1 MKKNLAILI
10 LITHTILFLLL
21 YLIPYNVLS
30 ETDVTLGL
38 IFLVIIY
45 LTTFSLL
52 YHYIFSSVLPGY
64 IFGIFMAIV
73 GFSTNIIAI
82 ILSPDYV
89 MWEKSISVLG
99 HHPGGI
105 YMRIGLV
112 LSYTLAMPYI
122 ISLGRAL
129 KEETV
134 NKNVRKLAVGSG
146 LFVSITAVLTGT
158 FSGINPFISLLHGL
172 FALMSWLD
180 GVVVCLLFGY
190 SMLKNSK
197 FTKLITNFSFT
208 IAGILICYLIPFF
221 IVNFCNLF
229 PESSSVYSLGRSIY
243 TIMPTLEWVVI
254 FSILLWYLSGSI
266 YLLTKD
272 KHKM

>member
-1 MKKNLAILI
+1 MKKNLSILI
-10 LITHTILFLLL
+10 LITHTVLFLLL
-21 YLIPYNVLS
+21 YLIPYNLLS
-30 ETDVTLGL
+30 DTDVTLGL
-38 IFLVIIY
+38 IFLLIIY

-52 YHYIFSSVLPGY
+52 YRVTFNDIPGY

-73 GFSTNIIAI
+73 GFSTNIVAI

-89 MWEKSISVLG
+89 MWKKSISVLG

-112 LSYTLAMPYI
+112 FSYTLAIPYI

-134 NKNVRKLAVGSG
+134 NENIRKLAVGSG
-146 LFVSITAVLTGT
+146 IFVSITTVLTGT

-172 FALMSWLD
+172 FALMSWLG

-208 IAGILICYLIPFF
+208 VTGILICYLIPFF

-229 PESSSVYSLGRSIY
+229 PESSPAYSLGRSIY
-243 TIMPTLEWVVI
+243 TIMPTFEWVVI
-254 FSILLWYLSGSI
+254 FSILIWYLSGAI
-266 YLLTKD
+266 YLLNKD